1 MTANRDSILMP
12 IYAYQCESCGNEFD
26 LKQSFDSDPQHPCPR
41 CESIGRRRFS
51 APTVIYKGSGFY
63 TTDYAR
69 KSVDVSSGS
78 SAPTPPAS
86 SSSSDAKSDAKTEST
101 SASSKSADS
110 ASKAP
115 SKTD

>member
-1 MTANRDSILMP
+1 MP

-26 LKQSFDSDPQHPCPR
+26 LKQSFDADPQHPCPR

-69 KSVDVSSGS
+69 KSVDASSDS
-78 SAPTPPAS
+78 SAPPAS
-86 SSSSDAKSDAKTEST
+86 SSSSDAKSDAKTESK

-115 SKTD
+115 SKID